1 MAGTYEKKDYLESE
15 AVKNAREQMNQH
27 SSTKPAQY
35 QSQWQPKMLETF
47 DKIQNRQPFQYDIN
61 SDALY
66 QQLKDQY
73 STLGN
78 RAMMDT
84 MGQQAALTGGYGN
97 SYAQTAGQ
105 QAYQGYLQQLSNA
118 MPDLYSMALSR
129 YNAEGD
135 ALAQQYGMMAD
146 QENLDYARYRDLM
159 ADHENEYNRLYNAY
173 RDEQALDYNT
183 YRDMIA
189 DLQWQAQFDENNRR
203 YNQEWEAQQAA
214 AAAAAA
220 KSKSG
225 RSGGSG
231 GGGGNGGNGGD
242 GNNGLTDID
251 LTIHWDKKNDSNLGI
266 IETDLQRIA
275 NDMEKKGYSASTIES
290 VQEKLVSAALQD
302 EKINGIQAKQRDILK
317 NKGKLLY

>member
-15 AVKNAREQMNQH
+15 AVKNAREQMAQH
-27 SSTKPAQY
+27 SAAKPAPY

-73 STLGN
+73 SMLGN

-84 MGQQAALTGGYGN
+84 VGQQAALTGGYGN

-159 ADHENEYNRLYNAY
+159 ADHENQYNRLYNAY

-214 AAAAAA
+214 AAA
-220 KSKSG
+220 KSSS
-225 RSGGSG
+225 SGGSRRSYTPVE
-231 GGGGNGGNGGD
+231 NPEETVVDD
-242 GNNGLTDID
+242 GTGTNNPIKQTNMGIVDNEMKNMINNGVSKEDAAD
-251 LTIHWDKKNDSNLGI
+251 L
-266 IETDLQRIA
+266 
-275 NDMEKKGYSASTIES
+275 
-290 VQEKLVSAALQD
+290 ALA
-302 EKINGIQAKQRDILK
+302 AKQD
-317 NKGKLLY
+317 GKITNAQYKQLMLQLNNGNLRM

>member
-15 AVKNAREQMNQH
+15 AVKNAREQMTQH
-27 SSTKPAQY
+27 SAAKPAPY
-35 QSQWQPKMLETF
+35 QSQWQPQMLETF

-73 STLGN
+73 SMLGN

-159 ADHENEYNRLYNAY
+159 ADHENQYNRLYDAY

-189 DLQWQAQFDENNRR
+189 DLQWQAQFDEDNRR
-203 YNQEWEAQQAA
+203 YNQEWEAQQ

-231 GGGGNGGNGGD
+231 GGSGGSGGGSGGGGGGKSQD
-242 GNNGLTDID
+242 QIRREYLDALKEETG
-251 LTIHWDKKNDSNLGI
+251 GI
-266 IETDLQRIA
+266 ITNATQYTE
-275 NDMEKKGYSASTIES
+275 
-290 VQEKLVSAALQD
+290 ALQVAGGSAD
-302 EKINGIQAKQRDILK
+302 LAKEGFIYMEPAQRARGSGSGGGMVSILDR
-317 NKGKLLY
+317 LTY